1 MLLLSIVAAG
11 VLWFEV
17 KPLYVSGDRNLCLL
31 YLSILSIGLILL
43 VIGITDT
50 EVKTAESLSTWFER
64 MRIWCKNILL

>member
-1 MLLLSIVAAG
+1 MLLLSIVTAW

-17 KPLYVSGDRNLCLL
+17 KPLFVLGDRHLCLL

-50 EVKTAESLSTWFER
+50 KADAAQSLSLWFER
-64 MRIWCKNILL
+64 MRNWCKNIML